1 MPAKWVILFLMMM
14 NVALLFMSS
23 TLTVNVRALAGRE
36 RIKEVEAFQLEGAKL
51 MGERTRL
58 EAKVGLLADAVKRLE
73 AAIEKASSR
82 SQSSTPPASE
92 PPNGEGEA
100 EKARFLSVLESE
112 FPSGKPDTSSIPFL
126 SKEEMDSLLAYSARC
141 PRLDSSVLSAGD
153 VDTLLRDP
161 KWNPAGIDLKE
172 EERKEV
178 QGLLRDYRYFS
189 KFALIE
195 ATELMVVPE
204 IPRLREA
211 GAFIEYPSDQTP
223 PDVQGVA
230 HTHSES
236 SDKPGTY
243 RLYCFYPDDYPAL
256 YHHKRVA
263 GERALETGI
272 KVHRLLNPE
281 GPSGGR

>member
-1 MPAKWVILFLMMM
+1 MAAKWVILFLLIM
-14 NVALLFMSS
+14 NVALLFMNS

-36 RIKEVEAFQLEGAKL
+36 RTKEVEAFRLERAQL

-58 EAKVGLLADAVKRLE
+58 EAKVGLLAETVKRLD
-73 AAIEKASSR
+73 AAIEKGSSR
-82 SQSSTPPASE
+82 AQTLAASASE
-92 PPNGEGEA
+92 PSNHEGEA
-100 EKARFLSVLESE
+100 QKAQFLSVLDGE
-112 FPSGKPDTSSIPFL
+112 FPDGKPDTSTIPFL

-141 PRLDSSVLSAGD
+141 PTLDDSILRAGD
-153 VDTLLRDP
+153 VEALLRDP
-161 KWNPAGIDLKE
+161 KWNPSGTDLKD
-172 EERKEV
+172 EERVEV
-178 QGLLRDYRYFS
+178 KGLLKDYRYFS

-195 ATELMVVPE
+195 ATELMVVAE

-211 GAFIEYPSDQTP
+211 GAYIEYPSDQVP

-236 SDKPGTY
+236 SDKPGMH

-263 GERALETGI
+263 GERALKASI
-272 KVHRLLNPE
+272 KIHRLLNPE